1 MKKIAILLTA
11 VSILFVLSCTAFAH
25 PPKSITASW
34 NASQETLSVTAE
46 HSVEDAA
53 KHYIL
58 SLTILDGTKQLV
70 MKQYS
75 KQNSTDGFSDSLILK
90 GMKSGT
96 KLRIQL
102 VCNIMGSKEL
112 QYIIP

>member
-90 GMKSGT
+90 GMKS
-96 KLRIQL
+96 
-102 VCNIMGSKEL
+102 
-112 QYIIP
+112 

>member
-1 MKKIAILLTA
+1 MKKFAILLA
-11 VSILFVLSCTAFAH
+11 SISILLAFSCSAFAH
-25 PPKSITASW
+25 PPKSISASW

-58 SLTILDGTKQLV
+58 SLTVLDGTKQVV

-75 KQNSTDGFSDSLILK
+75 KQGSTDGFSDDVILK
-90 GMKSGT
+90 GMKPGT

-112 QYIIP
+112 QYTIP

>member
-34 NASQETLSVTAE
+34 NASQETLTVTAE